1 MFALV
6 DCNNFYVSC
15 ERVFRP
21 EFNGKPVVVLSN
33 NDGCIVARSN
43 EVKDLGIKMGT
54 PVFKIRDQL
63 AAMNCNIFSSNYTLY
78 GDMSNRVM
86 QTLAY
91 FSEDIEYYSIDEAF
105 MEFPDYTEEE
115 LLELGREIVERV
127 KQHTG
132 MPVSVGFGPTKTLAK
147 LANQFAK
154 DDARK
159 DNIHKS
165 SYAITDEINAI
176 GPKSMDVGEIWG
188 IGFKYSKYLKAMGV
202 HTVDDYCNLDKSF
215 VKTKF
220 TISGLTTQSELNFRK
235 ILGLDMHPEP
245 QKNMISSRSFGKP
258 VTNKI
263 AMQEAVAYHVA
274 NATRKLRKRGITAS
288 ILRVFIM
295 TNRFKEGEN
304 FWSASVVLDSS
315 TNNTIEVMKKAM
327 AILDRI
333 YLPNKEYKKAGVM
346 LLELSTEDLVFQNL
360 FDKPQPLKI
369 TQMFKA
375 VDYLNTIYGKNKI
388 KLTRQGVESKKSKEW
403 MMIIN
408 HSSPRYTTSF
418 DEIMVIKN

>member
-21 EFNGKPVVVLSN
+21 ELNGKPVVVLSN
-33 NDGCIVARSN
+33 NDGCVVARSN

-54 PVFKIRDQL
+54 PVFKVRDQL
-63 AAMNCNIFSSNYTLY
+63 NDMKCNIFSSNYTLY

-86 QTLAY
+86 QVLSY

-105 MEFPDYTEEE
+105 MEFPDYTEEQ
-115 LLELGREIVERV
+115 LLELGQEIVDRV

-154 DDARK
+154 DDARNH
-159 DNIHKS
+159 NIHKS
-165 SYAITDEINAI
+165 SYAITDTINAI
-176 GPKSMDVGEIWG
+176 APKAMDVGEVWG

-202 HTVDDYCNLDKSF
+202 YTVDDYCNLDKSF
-215 VKTKF
+215 VKNKF

-245 QKNMISSRSFGKP
+245 QKNMISSKSFGKP
-258 VTNKI
+258 VTTKI
-263 AMQEAVAYHVA
+263 GMQEAVAYHVA
-274 NATRKLRKRGITAS
+274 NSTRKLRKRNLTAS

-304 FWSASVVLDSS
+304 FWSASVVLDTS

-333 YLPNKEYKKAGVM
+333 YQPNKQYKKAGVM
-346 LLELSTEDLVFQNL
+346 LLELTSENLVFQNL
-360 FDKPQPLKI
+360 FDKPQTPKI
-369 TQMFKA
+369 VQLFKT
-375 VDYLNTIYGKNKI
+375 VDYLNSIYGKNKI
-388 KLTRQGVESKKSKEW
+388 KITRQGVESKASKDW
-403 MMIIN
+403 MMSVN
-408 HSSPRYTTSF
+408 HSSPRYTTKW
-418 DEIMVIKN
+418 EEMMVIKN